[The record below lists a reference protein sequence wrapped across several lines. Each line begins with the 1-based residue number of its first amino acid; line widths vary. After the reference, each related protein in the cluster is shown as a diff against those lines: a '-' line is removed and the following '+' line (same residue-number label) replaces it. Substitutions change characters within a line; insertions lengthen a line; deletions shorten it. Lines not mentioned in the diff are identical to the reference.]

1 MPVLT
6 LKFKDTNVKDFILEA
21 GDSLTVGRLDSN
33 DVVIENLAVSGHRA
47 KIDSIDNG
55 FLLTDL
61 KSKNGTFVNGNLST
75 SHWLGHGDTISIG
88 KHTLV
93 FTFKEGEERAEGM
106 PQGLDQ
112 TMVMDTSKYRE
123 MLAKS
128 TETQA
133 GQTRTAVTV
142 GVLTFL
148 SGAKDEI
155 ILTKKLVKIG
165 KDSACDIVLSGFL
178 MGKVAATIS
187 KRPNGYYLSYV
198 GGMTKPKVNGT
209 VVKESILLRDFD
221 KIELGNYT
229 MQLVYKS

>member
-6 LKFKDTNVKDFILEA
+6 LKFKDTTVKDFVLEA
-21 GDSLTVGRLDSN
+21 GDSLTVGRLNSN
-33 DVVIENLAVSGHRA
+33 DVVIENLAVSGHHA

-61 KSKNGTFVNGNLST
+61 KSKNGTFVNGSLAT

-93 FTFKEGEERAEGM
+93 FTYREGEKRAPDV
-106 PQGLDQ
+106 PQAMDQ

-128 TETQA
+128 TDTRA
-133 GQTRTAVTV
+133 GLERTTVSV

-148 SGAKDEI
+148 SGGQDEV

-165 KDSACDIVLSGFL
+165 KDSGCDIVLSGFL
-178 MGKVAATIS
+178 MGKVAVTIS

-198 GGMTKPKVNGT
+198 GGMTKPKVNGK
-209 VVKESILLRDFD
+209 VVKETLLLNDFD

-229 MQLVYKS
+229 MQLVYKR